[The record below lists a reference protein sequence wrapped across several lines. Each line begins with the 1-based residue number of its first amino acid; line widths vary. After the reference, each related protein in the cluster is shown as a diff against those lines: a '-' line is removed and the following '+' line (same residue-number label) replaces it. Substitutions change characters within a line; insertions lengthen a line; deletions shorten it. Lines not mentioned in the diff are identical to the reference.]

1 MPSATFC
8 DKYSVFEVHVATKE
22 PKTTTDLVIVIG
34 GCRGGQRR
42 VGDHPLVLPDDGGAA
57 ADCGHRRD
65 PGSPVAPR
73 VRPLPAPHGRRPRLD
88 ARTDLAERAICYY
101 FSAFSA
107 DSMPNLLRRC
117 QIGKPKKP
125 NGGHR
130 VFWWDL
136 ILIFDSPF
144 DLKI

>member
-8 DKYSVFEVHVATKE
+8 DKYSVFEVHEATKE

-42 VGDHPLVLPDDGGAA
+42 VGDHPLVLPYDGGAA
-57 ADCGHRRD
+57 ADGGHRRD

-88 ARTDLAERAICYY
+88 GQGQTWPRGRFVIIFRLFRPI
-101 FSAFSA
+101 
-107 DSMPNLLRRC
+107 RC
-117 QIGKPKKP
+117 QIFCVDA
-125 NGGHR
+125 R
-130 VFWWDL
+130 
-136 ILIFDSPF
+136 
-144 DLKI
+144 

>member
-8 DKYSVFEVHVATKE
+8 DKYSVFEVHEATKE

-88 ARTDLAERAICYY
+88 GQGQTWPRGRFVIIFRLFRPI
-101 FSAFSA
+101 
-107 DSMPNLLRRC
+107 RC
-117 QIGKPKKP
+117 QIFCVDA
-125 NGGHR
+125 R
-130 VFWWDL
+130 
-136 ILIFDSPF
+136 
-144 DLKI
+144 